1 MAHVNPHTREVSANI
16 VYCGP
21 TGSGKTASLEFI
33 HRKLRADLRGKI
45 TRVPAQLDPTASYE
59 LIPVELGEIKGM
71 RTRFQIASVPGD
83 PIHAPTRKALL
94 RDVDGIVFVAD
105 ARADHMTNNLE
116 SLKDLEEN
124 LAAYGRHLADVPLVF
139 QWNRSEQPGALMPEA
154 LSRKLNPAGAEAFQS
169 VATDG
174 TGVLQALTTIT
185 KLILRNLRSAT
196 QAPAPAAPPRTMAEP
211 APATFRVAHPPP
223 AIHLAESSGAEQF
236 DPRSISQESDL
247 AVGALQDSLYPLDIP
262 SPAAPPPSRAIGIET
277 KVEDSFADDLLE
289 ADAEPIGEEELPEA
303 SLADLSEDLLE
314 EPVSPPRGDRA
325 VEIREED
332 VESPILEGTSEAWA
346 GTPTRSAPDLEM
358 VTDLDAV
365 TDIDAIPGL
374 EGSADLV
381 VEDLGPLDIPME
393 PFEDAAAER
402 AATDALEAAFE
413 PLDFAGEVTRLA
425 GSDLEAELEPPAAP
439 PAPARERSDDA
450 WEIVGVGTPT
460 RLGPATFVIPLEIS
474 EGGGE
479 ARVAE
484 ITITL
489 SPPKP
494 ARKDP

>member
-16 VYCGP
+16 VYYGP
-21 TGSGKTASLEFI
+21 SGGGKTASLEYI

-83 PIHAPTRKALL
+83 PIHATTRKALL

-105 ARADHMTNNLE
+105 SRADRLASNIE

-124 LAAYGRHLADVPLVF
+124 LAAYGRLLADVPLVF
-139 QWNRSEQPGALMPEA
+139 QWNRSEQPGALTPEA
-154 LSRKLNPAGAEAFQS
+154 LGRRLNPVGAEAFES

-185 KLILRNLRSAT
+185 KLILRNLRSST
-196 QAPAPAAPPRTMAEP
+196 QSPAPPPAVEAATRRGGES
-211 APATFRVAHPPP
+211 APATFRVAEPPP
-223 AIHLAESSGAEQF
+223 AENLAVSARGEQF
-236 DPRSISQESDL
+236 DPRSISREADL
-247 AVGALQDSLYPLDIP
+247 GLGALQDSL
-262 SPAAPPPSRAIGIET
+262 AAPPPLSPSPSPAMVFEEAPR
-277 KVEDSFADDLLE
+277 DSFAEDLLD
-289 ADAEPIGEEELPEA
+289 AGAEPLVEEELPEA
-303 SLADLSEDLLE
+303 SLSDLTADLLE
-314 EPVSPPRGDRA
+314 EPDSTKRA
-325 VEIREED
+325 EMMVEIRED
-332 VESPILEGTSEAWA
+332 ISESRSFGTAI
-346 GTPTRSAPDLEM
+346 
-358 VTDLDAV
+358 DLDAV

-374 EGSADLV
+374 ETGADLEV
-381 VEDLGPLDIPME
+381 QDLAALDIPME
-393 PFEDAAAER
+393 PFEEPADGTASL
-402 AATDALEAAFE
+402 DILESSFE

-425 GSDLEAELEPPAAP
+425 GRDLAKRIDQPGPPATAP
-439 PAPARERSDDA
+439 GVGAET
-450 WEIVGVGTPT
+450 WEIVGVGAPK
-460 RLGPATFVIPLEIS
+460 RLGPATFSIPLEIS
-474 EGGGE
+474 EGDGE

-494 ARKDP
+494 SRKDP

>member
-21 TGSGKTASLEFI
+21 SGSGKTASLEFI

-83 PIHAPTRKALL
+83 PIHAPTRKSLL
-94 RDVDGIVFVAD
+94 RDVDGVVFVAD
-105 ARADHMTNNLE
+105 ARADHMTTNLE

-124 LAAYGRHLADVPLVF
+124 LAAYGRLLADVPIVF

-154 LSRKLNPAGAEAFQS
+154 LGRKLNPAGAEAFES

-185 KLILRNLRSAT
+185 KLILRNLRAAT
-196 QAPAPAAPPRTMAEP
+196 PAPTAFPPAPPRSMP
-211 APATFRVAHPPP
+211 APATFRVAEPPP
-223 AIHLAESSGAEQF
+223 AIHLAEGAGVEQF
-236 DPRSISQESDL
+236 DPRSISQEPDL
-247 AVGALQDSLYPLDIP
+247 AVGALQDSLQPLDI
-262 SPAAPPPSRAIGIET
+262 PPPSRAIAIET
-277 KVEDSFADDLLE
+277 TVEDSFADDLLE
-289 ADAEPIGEEELPEA
+289 AGAEPIGEEDLPEA

-314 EPVSPPRGDRA
+314 GPPRPPRTDPV

-332 VESPILEGTSEAWA
+332 VETPVLGGTSELWT
-346 GTPTRSAPDLEM
+346 GTGSPAVADLATI
-358 VTDLDAV
+358 TDLDAV
-365 TDIDAIPGL
+365 TDIDAIPDL
-374 EGSADLV
+374 ETGTDLE
-381 VEDLGPLDIPME
+381 VEALGPLDIPME

-402 AATDALEAAFE
+402 AAVDAIEAAFE

-425 GSDLEAELEPPAAP
+425 GSDLEMEIEPPAAP
-439 PAPARERSDDA
+439 PPSRAGDDA

-460 RLGPATFVIPLEIS
+460 RLGPATFIIPLEIS